1 MSRRARRML
10 FLAAIAVAGT
20 VLIAGFTDLP
30 GFGHYRGPYGKVLND
45 LAVPQRHGTDVV
57 TAVNFDYRAFDTL
70 GEEFLLFGSAVGVAV
85 LLRPTRGERQPPRAA
100 AADERR
106 FAGASPALRALS
118 IGLISPLIVL
128 GAYIVTHGQL
138 TPGGG
143 FQGGVIL
150 ATAPLMAFLAGRVL
164 AFKMIAT
171 EHLVE
176 AGEAFGAAGYAL
188 IGLGGLVF
196 SGVFFH
202 NFLPMG
208 LAGHLLSGGTM
219 PLSSIAVG
227 LEVAGAFLLV
237 WTELLDQ
244 AMLHGPGRSSG
255 GGS

>member
-1 MSRRARRML
+1 VSRRGRLGL
-10 FLAAIAVAGT
+10 FAVAGVGAAA
-20 VLIAGFTDLP
+20 VLVVGLAGLPAFGDYHAAYGLIVNGVGLSERHATDL
-30 GFGHYRGPYGKVLND
+30 
-45 LAVPQRHGTDVV
+45 V